1 MNLDLFF
8 GIGLAALTA
17 GAVFWLIRSATKVT
31 SGGAGQ
37 NLSQFLAGYGPKR
50 GAGEVADMLGHDHEL
65 AFGGLFDKA
74 QRSLANQLIAAGIRT
89 TLQSWVLVCITVGA
103 FVALLVGIAT
113 SNVAAALLLGAV
125 GAVMVPPV
133 YLRSRVNARAV
144 KFSQELPGLLQVL
157 ASSLRAGL
165 SFRQAL
171 ESAAINDK
179 GEVGAQMRQALAEV
193 QLGGELEEALFRVA
207 ERMKSLDLRWLVAAL
222 QIQRE
227 VGGSLS
233 GILDNVAA
241 TIRTRAEIRREVQ
254 VLSAEGRLSANVLV
268 SMPFVMML
276 ILSFARPGYMEFFF
290 SSAPGIFLMVMFAV
304 LMIVGWVWM
313 KQLVKIEV

>member
-1 MNLDLFF
+1 MNTELIISLSL
-8 GIGLAALTA
+8 GLATALA
-17 GAVFWLIRSATKVT
+17 IFWLVRSATKVAT
-31 SGGAGQ
+31 GRGGQ
-37 NLSQFLAGYGPKR
+37 NLSQFLAGYGPTR
-50 GAGEVADMLGHDHEL
+50 GAGEMADLLGPNNEL

-74 QRSLANQLIAAGIRT
+74 QRKLANQLIAAGVKT
-89 TLQSWVLVCITVGA
+89 SLQSWVLLCITVGVVVTTLA
-103 FVALLVGIAT
+103 AVATANL
-113 SNVAAALLLGAV
+113 AAALLLGLV
-125 GAVMVPPV
+125 GGLLLPPV
-133 YLRSRVNARAV
+133 YLRSKINARAA
-144 KFSQELPGLLQVL
+144 KFQQELPSLLQVL

-179 GEVGAQMRQALAEV
+179 GEVGVQIRQALAEV

-207 ERMKSLDLRWLVAAL
+207 DRMKSLDLRWLVAAL

-233 GILDNVAA
+233 GILDNVAN
-241 TIRTRAEIRREVQ
+241 TIRTRAEIRREIQ

-276 ILSFARPGYMEFFF
+276 ILSFVRPGYMEFFF
-290 SSAPGIFLMVMFAV
+290 SSAAGIFLMSMFAV

>member
-1 MNLDLFF
+1 MNLNL
-8 GIGLAALTA
+8 IINLAFALVTA
-17 GAVFWLIRSATKVT
+17 AAIFWLVRSATKVAAGK
-31 SGGAGQ
+31 SGQ
-37 NLSQFLAGYGPKR
+37 NLSQFLAGYGPTR
-50 GAGEVADMLGHDHEL
+50 GAGEMADLLGPNNEL

-74 QRSLANQLIAAGIRT
+74 QRKLANQLVAAGVKT
-89 TLQSWVLVCITVGA
+89 SLQSWVLLCITVGVV
-103 FVALLVGIAT
+103 VATLVGVASANFAAAILVGIAGG
-113 SNVAAALLLGAV
+113 VFL
-125 GAVMVPPV
+125 PPI
-133 YLRSRVNARAV
+133 YLRSQVNARAA
-144 KFSQELPGLLQVL
+144 KFAQELPSLLQVL

-179 GEVGAQMRQALAEV
+179 GEVGVQMRQALAEV

-207 ERMKSLDLRWLVAAL
+207 DRMKSLDLRWLVAAL

-233 GILDNVAA
+233 GILDNVAN
-241 TIRTRAEIRREVQ
+241 TIRTRAEIRREIQ

-268 SMPFVMML
+268 AMPFVMML
-276 ILSFARPGYMEFFF
+276 ILSFVRPGYMEFFF
-290 SSAPGIFLMVMFAV
+290 SSAAGIFLMAMFAV

-313 KQLVKIEV
+313 KQLVKIEA